1 MGHPGNEAF
10 APLVAD
16 AVKRGV
22 VVTSGN
28 SPLTKLQNMY
38 GANGFGYAGVDLYE
52 GGKLTAQKMME
63 YGGLKSGDKALEYGL
78 RAQAER
84 GRGGPGPHDTL
95 KAAGPGVDYIEDNPE
110 GDHHNSPSG

>member
-16 AVKRGV
+16 AVKRGI

-38 GANGFGYAGVDLYE
+38 SANGFGYAGSIC
-52 GGKLTAQKMME
+52 T
-63 YGGLKSGDKALEYGL
+63 
-78 RAQAER
+78 R
-84 GRGGPGPHDTL
+84 GRQAHRAEDDRVT
-95 KAAGPGVDYIEDNPE
+95 AG
-110 GDHHNSPSG
+110 